1 MKRLTGR
8 LPRVSEDT
16 QSGRAAVGK
25 DNLKEEIPTNE

>member
-8 LPRVSEDT
+8 LPRVREDT
-16 QSGRAAVGK
+16 PDGRMAVGK